1 MQWIQAN
8 SRPSDAFSG
17 SMQLLAGVK
26 LCTGRTLT
34 NHPHFEDKA
43 LRDRTKE
50 LYSMYSKLGPG
61 EVHGALR
68 KYNTSYVILEDS
80 ICLAHRE
87 RCSVPD
93 IMDLSNGHVSIAF
106 TGNIEYRIELAP
118 SRKPVIERDDQPTNH
133 TARIVKWITTIVP
146 FKSRSGLEDWH
157 WSMLVKNLYLDRI

>member
-80 ICLAHRE
+80 ICLSHRE

-93 IMDLSNGHVSIAF
+93 IMDLSNGHVGSAF
-106 TGNIEYRIELAP
+106 TGNVEDKIEIAL
-118 SRKPVIERDDQPTNH
+118 SCQPVTTNQPTHRPTDSPIDLPTN
-133 TARIVKWITTIVP
+133 
-146 FKSRSGLEDWH
+146 
-157 WSMLVKNLYLDRI
+157 